1 MKENVRKGGRLC
13 VVTEGQMAS
22 AQRRTEA
29 ACARFTAGNI
39 YFTEMGL
46 SGRGPLPTHTPRA
59 ALGAAP
65 GGVVLHN
72 LTPGC
77 TPAHKSFVLLMA
89 NTRKERK
96 AENKWLSPPSPLFP

>member
-1 MKENVRKGGRLC
+1 MCRDGGADGLGAEEDRGGVR
-13 VVTEGQMAS
+13 E
-22 AQRRTEA
+22 
-29 ACARFTAGNI
+29 I
-39 YFTEMGL
+39 Y
-46 SGRGPLPTHTPRA
+46 SGKHLFHRNGSLWKGPLPTHTPRA

-77 TPAHKSFVLLMA
+77 TLAHKSFVLLMA